1 MQAENKCYFYQNK
14 RIVVQ
19 NIFGVLNFTKNVKFI
34 RNFSISVKN

>member
-1 MQAENKCYFYQNK
+1 MQAENKYYFYQSK

-34 RNFSISVKN
+34 RKFSISVKN